1 MTRLAALTL
10 ACLAIASPAMAQAA
24 PASPRPIRL
33 AVAGLVHGH
42 VQRFIK
48 LAASRADVQL
58 VGISDPDQA
67 LREQTADKTGVS
79 HSLLFADLE
88 AMLDQTHPDAV
99 ATFTS
104 TFDHPAVVAAC
115 AKRHINVMME
125 KPLAVSVEHARAIK
139 EAADRSGIQVIVNY
153 ETTWYAS
160 HAAIW
165 QQMKVEKRAGLIRKM
180 VAMDGH
186 QGPQEIGVGPE
197 FFKWL
202 TDPVID
208 GGGALFDFGCYG
220 ANLMTWLMDNE
231 RPLAVT
237 ALTRT
242 NKPAI
247 YPRVD
252 DEATILLQYQ
262 AAQGIVQASWNWP
275 FGRKDLE
282 VYGERGYAIAT
293 GGASLRTR
301 FGDAESQRTLDPL
314 PPGDRDEVAYLVSVV
329 RGERKPSGL
338 SSLENNMIV
347 TEILSAAR
355 ESARTGRTISLA
367 R

>member
-1 MTRLAALTL
+1 MTRPALLVL

-24 PASPRPIRL
+24 PSSPRPIRL

-48 LAASRADVQL
+48 LAASRGDVQL

-104 TFDHPAVVAAC
+104 TYDHPVVVAAC
-115 AKRHINVMME
+115 AKRHITVMME
-125 KPLAVSVEHARAIK
+125 KPLAVSVEHAQAIK
-139 EAADRSGIQVIVNY
+139 DAADRSGIQVIVNY

-165 QQMKVEKRAGLIRKM
+165 QQLKVEKRAGLIRKM

-231 RPLAVT
+231 RPLGVT

-242 NKPAI
+242 NK
-247 YPRVD
+247 
-252 DEATILLQYQ
+252 
-262 AAQGIVQASWNWP
+262 
-275 FGRKDLE
+275 
-282 VYGERGYAIAT
+282 
-293 GGASLRTR
+293 
-301 FGDAESQRTLDPL
+301 
-314 PPGDRDEVAYLVSVV
+314 
-329 RGERKPSGL
+329 
-338 SSLENNMIV
+338 
-347 TEILSAAR
+347 
-355 ESARTGRTISLA
+355 
-367 R
+367 